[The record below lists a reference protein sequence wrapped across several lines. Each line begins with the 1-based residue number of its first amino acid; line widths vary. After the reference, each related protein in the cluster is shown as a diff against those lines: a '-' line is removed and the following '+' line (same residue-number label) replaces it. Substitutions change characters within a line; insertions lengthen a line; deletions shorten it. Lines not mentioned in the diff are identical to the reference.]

1 MGLNVIRTLSFLFLL
16 GMMTATSLSAQFC
29 SPFIEEHPQ
38 QATAVFRQHTDDFSR
53 CPVSEASYQQVL
65 RQWLQSRETDLPPLT
80 GLSLGRAVNFPW
92 LSHLIADTA
101 LREPAWQSLIIATP
115 RGRLDALAARV
126 FEHAELR
133 ARLAE
138 PFAGSGYTVIG
149 LSYEKVLYGK
159 ASDHATDRKDDTLV
173 PFDAQLWLRLAPSPR

>member
-1 MGLNVIRTLSFLFLL
+1 MVAKMVIPLMFSLFCGLSPAL
-16 GMMTATSLSAQFC
+16 AC
-29 SPFIEEHPQ
+29 SPFIEDSPQ
-38 QATAVFRQHTDDFSR
+38 QSTAVFRNHTDAFVE

-65 RQWLQSRETDLPPLT
+65 RQWLQSRSSDLPSLT

-92 LSHLIADTA
+92 LSRLIADTA
-101 LREPAWQSLIIATP
+101 LRVPAWQSLIVATP

-126 FEHAELR
+126 FEQAELR

-159 ASDHATDRKDDTLV
+159 ARDHATNRKDETLV
-173 PFDAQLWLRLAPSPR
+173 PFDAQLWLRLAPGPR

>member
-1 MGLNVIRTLSFLFLL
+1 MLTRMIRALSLL
-16 GMMTATSLSAQFC
+16 LLLALMPTTSLPAPLC

-38 QATAVFRQHTDDFSR
+38 QATAVFRKHTDAFAD
-53 CPVSEASYQQVL
+53 CPVSEASYQQIV
-65 RQWLQSRETDLPPLT
+65 RQWLQARITALPPLT
-80 GLSLGRAVNFPW
+80 GMSLGRAVDFPW
-92 LSHLIADTA
+92 LSRLIADTA
-101 LREPAWQSLIIATP
+101 LRVPAWQSLIIATP

-126 FEHAELR
+126 FENAELR

-138 PFAGSGYTVIG
+138 PFADSGYDVIG

-173 PFDAQLWLRLAPSPR
+173 PFDAQLWLRLAPGPR